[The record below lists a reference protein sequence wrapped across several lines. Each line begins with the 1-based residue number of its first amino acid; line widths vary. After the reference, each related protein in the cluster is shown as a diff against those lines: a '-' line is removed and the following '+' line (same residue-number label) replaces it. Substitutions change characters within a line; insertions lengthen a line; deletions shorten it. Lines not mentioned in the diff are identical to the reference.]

1 MKDIEKDPQGSWRKT
16 QGLRHPGEKRQCSKE
31 GEVSSYAQ
39 HCRQITDDE
48 TEDLP
53 IGPHNAEDVSD
64 TERSSFGKGMN
75 SNSGFKKYYKVKKME
90 RVNLENSFEKLY
102 IYLYQR
108 VLFVYLFFF
117 SPSGR
122 NNVY

>member
-1 MKDIEKDPQGSWRKT
+1 
-16 QGLRHPGEKRQCSKE
+16 
-31 GEVSSYAQ
+31 
-39 HCRQITDDE
+39 
-48 TEDLP
+48 
-53 IGPHNAEDVSD
+53 
-64 TERSSFGKGMN
+64 MN